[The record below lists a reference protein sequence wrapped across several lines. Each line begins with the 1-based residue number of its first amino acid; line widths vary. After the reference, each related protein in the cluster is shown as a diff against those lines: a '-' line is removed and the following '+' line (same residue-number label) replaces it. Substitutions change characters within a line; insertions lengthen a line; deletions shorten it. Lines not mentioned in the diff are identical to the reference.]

1 MGFHVVGTIHQ
12 TRIALGGLMTWT
24 ELDKATIKGMWEAG
38 DSASLI
44 ADRLRTTRNAIIGLV
59 FRNKWVSP
67 NQHGIRPAKPA
78 GKVKRVVPYNV
89 MKRVSRASSP
99 TPQPPMEADPEP
111 SIDDLAIPIEQRKS
125 VMQLTDHT
133 CRFPIGSP
141 GEGGDLFFCGAEPL
155 VGKPYCGPHFR
166 RTRAPPTDRQPHSFQ
181 LVKTSSRL

>member
-1 MGFHVVGTIHQ
+1 
-12 TRIALGGLMTWT
+12 MTWT

-111 SIDDLAIPIEQRKS
+111 SIDDLAIPIEQRRTM
-125 VMQLTDHT
+125 MQLTART
-133 CRFPIGSP
+133 CRWPVGDTKSP
-141 GEGGDLFFCGAEPL
+141 DFFYCGAEPQE
-155 VGKPYCGPHFR
+155 GESYCGPHCR
-166 RTRAPPTDRQPHSFQ
+166 RAFTPRQPPKPHSFSLQ
-181 LVKTSSRL
+181 KMSVRL